1 MLYVAFA
8 MFVYAEAIKRNAAT
22 EKIRGNH
29 IIIKQEKALLLIFFF
44 GTAMLYRSNRTAP
57 LVFLFFCGT
66 LWYTGIYR
74 YNPGLLWYN
83 QGECWPG
90 FSFL

>member
-44 GTAMLYRSNRTAP
+44 GTGATAMLGATG
-57 LVFLFFCGT
+57 LHHLCFFFFVPWHTDGT
-66 LWYTGIYR
+66 LVYTGIILACC
-74 YNPGLLWYN
+74 GIMLA
-83 QGECWPG
+83 
-90 FSFL
+90 

>member
-29 IIIKQEKALLLIFFF
+29 IIIKQKKALLLIFFF
-44 GTAMLYRSNRTAP
+44 GTAMMLGATG
-57 LVFLFFCGT
+57 LHHLCFFFFVPGT
-66 LWYTGIYR
+66 LMVH
-74 YNPGLLWYN
+74 
-83 QGECWPG
+83 
-90 FSFL
+90 

>member
-44 GTAMLYRSNRTAP
+44 GTAMLGATG
-57 LVFLFFCGT
+57 LHHLCFFFFVPGT
-66 LWYTGIYR
+66 LVLIHW
-74 YNPGLLWYN
+74 
-83 QGECWPG
+83 
-90 FSFL
+90 